1 MPKEYIF
8 TFDTISQ
15 ALKFEKDLKKI
26 NIDVKLMPVPRAL
39 SSSCGTSARVYSDDE
54 EIIENLNK
62 LGLIY
67 HEYFIM

>member
-1 MPKEYIF
+1 
-8 TFDTISQ
+8 
-15 ALKFEKDLKKI
+15 
-26 NIDVKLMPVPRAL
+26 MPVPRAL